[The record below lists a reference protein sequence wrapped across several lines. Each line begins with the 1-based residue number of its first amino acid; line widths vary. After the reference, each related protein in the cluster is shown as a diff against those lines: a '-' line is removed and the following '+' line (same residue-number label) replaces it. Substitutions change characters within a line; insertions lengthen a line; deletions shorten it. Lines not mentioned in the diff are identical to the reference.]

1 MQNGLY
7 VSLSAQLAL
16 SQRLETVAANVA
28 NMNTVGYRAESV
40 TFETQLAR
48 AGVNRLSYVAPAA
61 TTLNLQSGGL
71 NKTDNP
77 LDVAVQGD
85 GWLAIQTGGKT
96 AYTRDGR
103 LQISATGAL
112 ENLNGDPVL
121 DAGGAPILV
130 DPAAGPPS
138 IATDGMI
145 AQNGK
150 QIGALGL
157 YAIDP
162 GAKLKRA
169 KGSAV
174 IPDKPATPILD
185 FTRDGI
191 VQGYTENANVNPIQ
205 EMAKL
210 ITLTR
215 TFDNVNSEVNQTE
228 TSLQDAIKELGA

>member
-16 SQRLETVAANVA
+16 SHRLETVAANVA

-40 TFETQLAR
+40 TFETQIAR
-48 AGVNRLSYVAPAA
+48 AGAARLSYVTPAA

-71 NKTDNP
+71 TKTDNP

-103 LQISATGAL
+103 MQISATGAL

-121 DAGGAPILV
+121 DAGGAPILL
-130 DPAAGPPS
+130 DPAAGPPA
-138 IATDGMI
+138 IASDGMI

-150 QIGALGL
+150 QVGALGL
-157 YAIDP
+157 YSIDP
-162 GAKLKRA
+162 GAQLKRA
-169 KGSAV
+169 RGSAV
-174 IPDKPATPILD
+174 IPNKPASPILD
-185 FTRDGI
+185 FTRDGV
-191 VQGYTENANVNPIQ
+191 VQGFTEGANVNPIQ

-228 TSLQDAIKELGA
+228 ASLQDAIKELGA